1 MEEGCHHPY
10 HGAPGEEDD
19 GQRNAGG
26 EENGPGD

>member
-10 HGAPGEEDD
+10 HGPPGEDD